1 MPHSQV
7 KVFLT
12 KIMEE
17 VTASSYVKTLT
28 QGYRDHKNQGNM
40 VPLKEHSKP
49 LVTGSKEMEIQG
61 LPNNSK

>member
-17 VTASSYVKTLT
+17 VTASSYVKTHKAT
-28 QGYRDHKNQGNM
+28 GIIKNQGNM

-61 LPNNSK
+61 LPDNSK